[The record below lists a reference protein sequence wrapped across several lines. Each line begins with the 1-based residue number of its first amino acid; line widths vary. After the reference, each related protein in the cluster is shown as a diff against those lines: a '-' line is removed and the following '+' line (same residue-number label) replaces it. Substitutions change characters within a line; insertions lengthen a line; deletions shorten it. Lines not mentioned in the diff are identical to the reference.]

1 MKSSI
6 RAVLLFVLLGLV
18 AGLAIPEQFST
29 VEFSGKEACH
39 PILSSC
45 RAAVDCCAGLRCA
58 TFDGEALCVP
68 GGD

>member
-29 VEFSGKEACH
+29 VEFSGKEVCE
-39 PILSSC
+39 
-45 RAAVDCCAGLRCA
+45 
-58 TFDGEALCVP
+58 T
-68 GGD
+68 GD